1 MKRLT
6 KLQKY
11 HLDYVSQRQISKQVA
26 VTPAAVEIEK
36 RAIAREQI
44 GHFRIAAALWLKCM
58 DAAKEEVERARIA
71 VRRNQCIGRSN
82 HLRSGEYSGIGC
94 CGVVYD

>member
-11 HLDYVSQRQISKQVA
+11 HLDYVSQRQVSKHVA

-58 DAAKEEVERARIA
+58 DVAAGEVERARIA
-71 VRRNQCIGRSN
+71 VRRDQCIGRSN
-82 HLRSGEYSGIGC
+82 HLRRGEYSGIGC
-94 CGVVYD
+94 RGVVYE